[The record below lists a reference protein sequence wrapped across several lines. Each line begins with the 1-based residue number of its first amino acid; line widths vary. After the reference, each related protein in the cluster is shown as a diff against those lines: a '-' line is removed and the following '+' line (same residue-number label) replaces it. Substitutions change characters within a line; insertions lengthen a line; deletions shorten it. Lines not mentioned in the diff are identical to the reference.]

1 MKSFLIFLI
10 LIIVVFTFLVVTN
23 PTKEEF
29 ISWGIQKMQAESE
42 TNFEKILEGIVGE
55 QVLEAKTT
63 RKSYLIFS
71 IYSVASGEES
81 IKYIGIIKNFFQLG
95 S

>member
-1 MKSFLIFLI
+1 MKNFLIFLI
-10 LIIVVFTFLVVTN
+10 LIIVVSTLLVVTN

-29 ISWGIQKMQAESE
+29 VNWGVQKMQAESD

-55 QVLEAKTT
+55 QVLDLRTT

-71 IYSVASGEES
+71 IYSVAGGEDR
-81 IKYIGIIKNFFQLG
+81 IKYIGIIKQFFQL
-95 S
+95 SN